1 MKKFLCGVLLFFT
14 VTGFSQNLSPLAS
27 YEDGY
32 TFLKSIS
39 LDLSK
44 VATVSNVK
52 LQKDTGIFT
61 MTEGKLVLTKPMNG
75 RVWAAVFVGKGN
87 FEFEPFTDVE
97 KDHLYRF
104 YERKKI
110 SEKIE
115 SFFFLFSDSTLNELQ
130 AKLTF
135 NSEEKV
141 KNAENVLNEGIK
153 TTAYRNTF
161 LKKTKLSKIDVV
173 KSVLEQK
180 SSEFFFSHIQPEDF
194 DELIFEIDPTEEEEI
209 SFQRKVSDGNYFETI
224 NQLNHYYEY
233 DNARN
238 LADENKYIINVE
250 NYEMTCKIKDN
261 LDFSAA
267 TKLTINPLK
276 NGFNWLYFSLHPK
289 LEIDSMKWEDGST
302 VTYYKEEDDN
312 ELWIK
317 AQTPIEVGKKFNL
330 KMYYHGKILFRDELD
345 WFYILGSS
353 SWYPVNRDIASV
365 NRSKFDITYKV
376 SDRFKFVGVGE
387 KKSEIVEKDYITTR
401 WVLNEPAVHNSFNLG
416 FFKKYEVIDERHA
429 PVAIY
434 MSETGHNKI
443 GMALSASGNVTGK
456 DMEKQVGE
464 DVSNAIIVFDKLFGK
479 NKLTDIRVTEIPFN
493 HGQAFPGFIHLSWS
507 TFQVLDN
514 KGFNEFFRAHEV
526 AHQWWGLGVG
536 DKTYHDAWISEG
548 FASFSGLV
556 YMQTVLKDNEKFF
569 KMLDEWKKEIME
581 NRSFLFSKGQQ
592 AGPIWLGGRTN
603 SSETGGDYNLI
614 IYKKGA
620 WVLQML
626 RNMLLDNK
634 TMNEERF
641 YNMMR
646 DFYSTY
652 YGKTAS
658 TEDFKEI
665 VDKHTGTDMGWF
677 FKQWV
682 YGTEIPTYRFGYETN
697 QTAEGKYKVTCSV
710 KQENVSADFQMIVPI
725 KIVLKGD
732 RFVRLRYMIKGLES
746 KIDLPLLPEEP
757 EEIIF
762 NDLNSVLCEVKYE

>member
-1 MKKFLCGVLLFFT
+1 MKKFLIGALLF
-14 VTGFSQNLSPLAS
+14 VTLAGFAQNLSPLAT

-32 TFLKSIS
+32 NFLKSIS

-44 VATVSNVK
+44 VATVSN
-52 LQKDTGIFT
+52 LILEKDTGIFM
-61 MTEGKLVLTKPMNG
+61 MTEGKLVLTKPVNG
-75 RVWAAVFVGKGN
+75 RVWSAVFIGKGK
-87 FEFEPFTDVE
+87 FEFEPFTEVE
-97 KDHLYRF
+97 KDHLFRF

-110 SEKIE
+110 SEKVE

-130 AKLTF
+130 AKLDF
-135 NSEEKV
+135 KPEEKV
-141 KNAENVLNEGIK
+141 KNAESVLNDGIK
-153 TTAYRNTF
+153 TTGYRTRF
-161 LKKTKLSKIDVV
+161 LTTTKLGKVEV
-173 KSVLEQK
+173 MRPVLEQNG
-180 SSEFFFSHIQPEDF
+180 SEFFYSHIQPEDF
-194 DELIFEIDPTEEEEI
+194 DELIFEIDPFEEEEI
-209 SFQRKVSDGNYFETI
+209 ILKRKVSDGHYFETV

-233 DNARN
+233 DNPRN
-238 LADENKYIINVE
+238 LADESKYIINVE
-250 NYEMTCKIKDN
+250 NYEMNCKIEDD

-276 NGFNWLYFSLHPK
+276 DGYNWLYFSLHPK
-289 LEIDSMKWEDGST
+289 LEIDSIYWEDGSK
-302 VTYYKEEDDN
+302 VSYYKEEDDN

-317 AQTPIEVGKKFNL
+317 TQKPISVGQKFNL
-330 KMYYHGKILFRDELD
+330 KMYYHGKIIYRDDLD

-353 SWYPVNRDIASV
+353 SWYPVNREIASV

-387 KKSEIVEKDYITTR
+387 KKSEMAEKDYITTR
-401 WVLNEPAVHNSFNLG
+401 WVLSEPAVHNSFNLG
-416 FFKKYEVIDERHA
+416 FFKEYELKDERI
-429 PVAIY
+429 PPTTIY
-434 MSETGHNKI
+434 MSETGHSEI
-443 GMALSASGNVTGK
+443 GMALSASGNLTGK
-456 DMEKQVGE
+456 NMEKQVGE

-479 NKLTDIRVTEIPFN
+479 NKLAEVRITEIPFN

-514 KGFNEFFRAHEV
+514 NGFNEFFRAHEV

-548 FASFSGLV
+548 FASFAGLI
-556 YMQTVLKDNEKFF
+556 YMQTVLKDNDKFF
-569 KMLDEWKKEIME
+569 KMLDDWKKAIMQ
-581 NRSFLFSKGQQ
+581 NRNFLFSKGQQ
-592 AGPIWLGGRTN
+592 AGPIWLGWRTN

-614 IYKKGA
+614 IYKKGG

-626 RNMLLDNK
+626 RNMMLDSK
-634 TMNEERF
+634 TMSEDRF

-665 VDKHTGTDMGWF
+665 VDKHTGTDMTWF

-697 QTAEGKYKVTCSV
+697 TTPEGKYKVTCTI
-710 KQENVSADFQMIVPI
+710 KQENVSPDFQMIVPI
-725 KIVLKGD
+725 KIKFKGD